1 MDNDL
6 SGLVKNITEAFDGKK
21 KKGMLENI
29 ARILSGENGKK
40 VIETLLS
47 DGGEGI
53 RRAAESAKKGDMRGV
68 EGIIS
73 SIAQTPEGVEMLRK
87 FSEDL
92 KK

>member
-6 SGLVKNITEAFDGKK
+6 SSLAKNITEAFDGKK

-29 ARILSGENGKK
+29 ARLLSGENGKK
-40 VIETLLS
+40 VLETLLS
-47 DGGEGI
+47 DGGEGV
-53 RRAAESAKKGDMRGV
+53 RSAAEAAKKGDMKGV

-73 SIAQTPEGVEMLRK
+73 SIAQTPEGIEMLRA
-87 FSEDL
+87 FGEDL